1 MSDAQILITRD
12 TWSADSASELAHR
25 KATAADGV
33 MSRQCDRSAERTV
46 PVSSIVAAAREAAKS
61 GSTVPDHHGSFPTEA
76 IDALREH
83 SLLKAVLPAA
93 LGGCDLCEPERIL
106 DLRDVLVAIGRGSLV
121 VGRLYEGH
129 VNAIRLVLRYAAPE
143 IRERLAADVLAGH
156 LFGVWNTEPNP
167 GGLVLDEAADGGYVL
182 TGAKNFASGAGF
194 VTRPLVTA
202 QAGPIRLMLVVPLES
217 GARSDLSAWKAHGM
231 RASATGSLDFTGLR
245 LGGEAIIGAADD
257 YVRQPEFSC
266 GAWRFLAVQCGGIAA
281 VFEVYRAHLRKTGRG
296 REPNQLARLGQAATA
311 LETAHLYVTR
321 AARFA
326 ARAESNPQGAVAYV
340 NLARGA
346 VERAGLDVIELAQ
359 RSVGLAGFLEA
370 HPLERLV
377 RDLATY
383 LRQPAPDLALASVAA
398 YVLETEEP
406 FHAVWP
412 ED

>member
-1 MSDAQILITRD
+1 M
-12 TWSADSASELAHR
+12 
-25 KATAADGV
+25 
-33 MSRQCDRSAERTV
+33 
-46 PVSSIVAAAREAAKS
+46 PVSSIVAAALQAIRTS
-61 GSTVPDHHGSFPTEA
+61 PLVPDHHGSFPTSA
-76 IDALREH
+76 VDALREQG
-83 SLLKAVLPAA
+83 LLKAVLPAA
-93 LGGCDLCEPERIL
+93 LGGSDLLEPDRIL

-121 VGRLYEGH
+121 LGRLYEGH
-129 VNAIRLVLRYAAPE
+129 VNAVRLILRYAAPE
-143 IRERLAADVLAGH
+143 IRDRLAADVSDGH
-156 LFGVWNTEPNP
+156 LFGVWNTEPSP
-167 GGLVLDEAADGGYVL
+167 GGLVLDEQADGGYLL

-202 QAGPIRLMLVVPLES
+202 QVGPIRLMLVVPLDP
-217 GARSDLSAWKAHGM
+217 GARSDLSAWKAQGM

-245 LGGEAIIGAADD
+245 IGREAVIGAADD

-281 VFEVYRAHLRKTGRG
+281 VFEAHRAHLRKTGRG
-296 REPNQLARLGQAATA
+296 HEPNQLARLGLAATA
-311 LETAHLYVTR
+311 LETAHLFVTR

-326 ARAESNPQGAVAYV
+326 ARAESDPDGAVAYV

-370 HPLERLV
+370 HPLERLM

-383 LRQPAPDLALASVAA
+383 LRQPAPDLALAAAAA
-398 YVLETEEP
+398 YVLESEDP
-406 FHAVWP
+406 LHAVWP